1 MEENN
6 TPVVKLRTN
15 RGLLKFI
22 LLSLITFGIYAIVVL
37 SHISTEIN
45 TIATKHDQK
54 NTMHYCLVFFLLG
67 PITLQ
72 IFTLIWWSKL
82 SSRMGQELTT
92 RNIDYKFGAGQYWG
106 WGFFGSLIVVGPFI
120 YYYKLFKAMNLLCAD
135 YNEKG

>member
-92 RNIDYKFGAGQYWG
+92 RNIDYKFGAGQY
-106 WGFFGSLIVVGPFI
+106 
-120 YYYKLFKAMNLLCAD
+120 
-135 YNEKG
+135 